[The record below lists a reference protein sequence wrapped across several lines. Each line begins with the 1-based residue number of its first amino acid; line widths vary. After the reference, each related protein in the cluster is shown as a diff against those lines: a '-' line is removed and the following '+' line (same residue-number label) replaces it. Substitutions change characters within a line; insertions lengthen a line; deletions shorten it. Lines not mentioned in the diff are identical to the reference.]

1 MGQNKFIRMRYGLLL
16 IAFLVIAN
24 LSAQDKPNYR
34 IFDKKGNPATFE
46 DLLKDSRKSDIVFFG
61 ELHNNPISHWLQ
73 YELTASLHST
83 IKGELALGAEMFE
96 ADNQLLLDEYLSGTI
111 KEKTF
116 EEEARVWNNYAT
128 DYKPLVEFAKA
139 NGLSFTATN
148 IPRRYASL
156 VFKGGFESLD
166 DLQEAA
172 KSYVAPLPVKYDAS
186 LPGYQKMVEM
196 MGGHGGGSDNFP
208 KAQAIKDATMAYFI
222 SENLPEKGVFIH
234 YNGSYHSD
242 NYEGIVWYLQN
253 DYAPKAKIT
262 TITTVEQPDL
272 SAPEEEHAGKAD
284 FTIVVINTMTKTY

>member
-1 MGQNKFIRMRYGLLL
+1 MRYGFL
-16 IAFLVIAN
+16 ILALTMTFSVF
-24 LSAQDKPNYR
+24 AQDKPAYR
-34 IFDKKGNPATFE
+34 IFDKKGNPASFE
-46 DLLKDSRKSDIVFFG
+46 DLLKDSRKSDIIFFG
-61 ELHNNPISHWLQ
+61 ELHNNPIAHWLQ
-73 YELTASLHST
+73 YELTASLYST
-83 IKGELALGAEMFE
+83 IKGDLALGAEMFE

-139 NGLSFTATN
+139 NNLSFTATN

-156 VFKGGFESLD
+156 VFKGGFESLEG
-166 DLQEAA
+166 LQDKA
-172 KSYVAPLPVKYDAS
+172 KAYIAPQPIKYDAN

-208 KAQAIKDATMAYFI
+208 KAQAIKDATMAFFI
-222 SENLPEKGVFIH
+222 SENLPEKGVFLH

-272 SAPEEEHAGKAD
+272 SALEEEHAGKAD

>member
-1 MGQNKFIRMRYGLLL
+1 MRLIIFSIALL
-16 IAFLVIAN
+16 IFST
-24 LSAQDKPNYR
+24 LSAQDKPAYR
-34 IFDKKGNPATFE
+34 IFDKAGKPVPFE
-46 DLLKDSRKSDIVFFG
+46 AVLKASKKSEIVFFG
-61 ELHNNPISHWLQ
+61 ELHNNPIAHWLQ
-73 YELTASLHST
+73 LELTTSLFKKT
-83 IKGELALGAEMFE
+83 KGALVLGAEMFE
-96 ADNQLLLDEYLSGTI
+96 ADNQLLLDEYLDGTI

-116 EEEARVWNNYAT
+116 EDEARVWNNYAT

-139 NGLSFTATN
+139 KQLPFIATN

-156 VFKGGFESLD
+156 VFKGGFESLEPLAD
-166 DLQEAA
+166 QA
-172 KSYVAPLPVKYDAS
+172 KLYIAPLPVKYDPD

-222 SENLPEKGVFIH
+222 SKHLPEKGTFIH

-262 TITTVEQPDL
+262 TITTVEQADL
-272 SAPEEEHAGKAD
+272 SSLTEENTGKAD
-284 FTIVVINTMTKTY
+284 FTIVVIDTMTKTY